1 MIKLFGKSFSDKELQ
16 LIQFLQ
22 KDKLFERLTER
33 ELSYFLP
40 YIHERQYARD
50 EVIFFAGDPSQALY
64 VVKSGMVTL
73 NIDIKDNFE
82 RLMTV
87 RSGYTF
93 GDNSLLA
100 GAKRIYSAFAVT
112 ETVSLYMIP
121 QVNLLEI
128 MDSHKKIR
136 AKVMT
141 SFCETYNGYTT
152 QLFKA
157 YRKSL
162 GFFDLHE
169 VYSSID

>member
-1 MIKLFGKSFSDKELQ
+1 MIKLFGKSFTDRELQ

-40 YIHERQYARD
+40 YIHERSYSRD

-64 VVKSGMVTL
+64 FVKSGMVTL
-73 NIDIKDNFE
+73 NIDLKDNFE
-82 RLMTV
+82 RLMTL
-87 RSGYTF
+87 RAGYAF
-93 GDNSLLA
+93 GDNSLLS
-100 GAKRIYSAFAVT
+100 GAKRIYSAFAAT
-112 ETVSLYMIP
+112 DTVVLYMIP
-121 QVNLLEI
+121 QINLLEI
-128 MDSHKKIR
+128 MDNHNKIR

-141 SFCETYNGYTT
+141 CFCETYNGYTT

-169 VYSSID
+169 VYSSVE

>member
-1 MIKLFGKSFSDKELQ
+1 VIKLLGKSFTDKELQ

-22 KDKLFERLTER
+22 KDKLFERLNER

-40 YIHERQYARD
+40 YLHERKYGRD

-64 VVKSGMVTL
+64 FVKSGTVTL
-73 NIDIKDNFE
+73 NIDLKDNFE
-82 RLMTV
+82 RLMTL
-87 RSGYTF
+87 RAGYAF
-93 GDNSLLA
+93 GDNSLIA
-100 GAKRIYSAFAVT
+100 GAKRIYSAISVT
-112 ETVSLYMIP
+112 ESSVVYVIP

-128 MDSHKKIR
+128 MDNHTKIR
-136 AKVMT
+136 GKVMT

-162 GFFDLHE
+162 GFFDLNE
-169 VYSSID
+169 VYSSVD

>member
-1 MIKLFGKSFSDKELQ
+1 VFKLFGKSFTEKELQ

-22 KDKLFERLTER
+22 KDKLFEKLTER

-40 YIHERQYARD
+40 YLHERQYMRD

-64 VVKSGMVTL
+64 IVKSGMVTL

-82 RLMTV
+82 RLVTL
-87 RSGYTF
+87 RSGYAF
-93 GDNSLLA
+93 GDNSLLV
-100 GAKRIYSAFAVT
+100 GTKRIYSAIVT
-112 ETVSLYMIP
+112 TEIATVYMIP
-121 QVNLLEI
+121 QINLHEI
-128 MDSHKKIR
+128 MDGHMRIR
-136 AKVMT
+136 AKIMT
-141 SFCETYNGYTT
+141 SFCETYNGYTA

-169 VYSSID
+169 VYSSAE